1 MLFLIHFSTISFA
14 LIEID
19 EKYLLGNPNNF
30 ENEKINYK
38 NLPIFNI
45 LINWFKLIKYL
56 KLFL

>member
-1 MLFLIHFSTISFA
+1 MLVLNHLSANSFD
-14 LIEID
+14 LIEIH
-19 EKYLLGNPNNF
+19 EKLIGESSNNF

-45 LINWFKLIKYL
+45 PIKWFKLIKYY